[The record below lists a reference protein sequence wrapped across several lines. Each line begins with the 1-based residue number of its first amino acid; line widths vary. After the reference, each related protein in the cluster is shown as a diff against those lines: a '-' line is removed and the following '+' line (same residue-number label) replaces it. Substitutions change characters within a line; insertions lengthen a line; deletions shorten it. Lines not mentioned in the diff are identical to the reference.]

1 MGNSS
6 SSLRT
11 QYMELVKGLL
21 HSIGIRVSTRQ
32 LSELFRLVEQYCHWF
47 QYQTKLQL
55 NLKEW
60 KMIQKELRKQHWKGN
75 VIPLKLR
82 TLCNAITQALTLL
95 STDNE
100 TKSNASVK
108 GEAIYEDV
116 SNVGGVSAL
125 AEGKDTSKPPSENGE
140 TSVSSESD
148 LEASSVSSE
157 KGKEIKEITHLFQ
170 EWWKS
175 HKEEKKSTSSAPPCA
190 CLFPTAVD
198 RPDVGREYCRFSF
211 PLSMLPDDDLPA
223 PPSGFIDPPQ
233 LFPIQRQQDD
243 NVINVQYTPLEYK
256 FFKNL
261 KVAVVQYGPQSPFV
275 LAMLESL
282 GKGKLIIPLDW
293 ESIALAVLEGSQWLQ
308 LHSWWGKKKKKA
320 KKQAQINTRQN
331 PPVLSRT
338 N

>member
-6 SSLRT
+6 SSLQT
-11 QYMELVKGLL
+11 QYMELVQGLL
-21 HSIGIRVSTRQ
+21 HSIGSKASTRW
-32 LSELFRLVEQYCHWF
+32 LSELFRLLEQHCHWF
-47 QYQTKLQL
+47 QYQTKLQV

-60 KMIQKELRKQHWKGN
+60 KIIQKNLKKQHQKGN

-82 TLCNAITQALTLL
+82 TLCNVITQALTLL

-148 LEASSVSSE
+148 SEASSVSSE
-157 KGKEIKEITHLFQ
+157 EGKGIKEMTHLFQ

-198 RPDVGREYCRFSF
+198 RPDVGREHCRFSF

-233 LFPIQRQQDD
+233 LFPIQREQM
-243 NVINVQYTPLEYK
+243 
-256 FFKNL
+256 
-261 KVAVVQYGPQSPFV
+261 
-275 LAMLESL
+275 AM
-282 GKGKLIIPLDW
+282 
-293 ESIALAVLEGSQWLQ
+293 
-308 LHSWWGKKKKKA
+308 
-320 KKQAQINTRQN
+320 
-331 PPVLSRT
+331 
-338 N
+338 